1 MKRILSITLSLVG
14 ALLLTANLSS
24 CGEQAQLDKAIAKY
38 NAKMPQDAGGGMTI
52 QQLTLSDT
60 QMVYEC
66 VQSEEQDSIAYM
78 REHQE
83 DLKNGVVQNLV
94 RNVNNEAFRELIQI
108 LVNTDRSLAY
118 SIKGAKT
125 GETLNIL
132 VSKDELSDILA
143 GQITATPAA
152 TEISNDSTATA
163 PAKE

>member
-125 GETLNIL
+125 GETLDII

-143 GQITATPAA
+143 GRIAATPAA
-152 TEISNDSTATA
+152 TETSNDSTATA

>member
-1 MKRILSITLSLVG
+1 M
-14 ALLLTANLSS
+14 LLTANLSS

>member
-1 MKRILSITLSLVG
+1 MKKILSITFSLVA
-14 ALLLTANLSS
+14 ALLMTANLTG

-125 GETLNIL
+125 GETLDIL

-143 GQITATPAA
+143 GRIAATPAA
-152 TEISNDSTATA
+152 T
-163 PAKE
+163 

>member
-1 MKRILSITLSLVG
+1 
-14 ALLLTANLSS
+14 
-24 CGEQAQLDKAIAKY
+24 
-38 NAKMPQDAGGGMTI
+38 MPQDAGGGMTI

>member
-78 REHQE
+78 REHQD

-94 RNVNNEAFRELIQI
+94 RNVNNEGFREIIQT

-132 VSKDELSDILA
+132 VSKDELNDILA
-143 GQITATPAA
+143 GRITATPAA
-152 TEISNDSTATA
+152 TETSNDSTAVT

>member
-14 ALLLTANLSS
+14 ALLLTVNLSS

-125 GETLNIL
+125 GETLDIL

-152 TEISNDSTATA
+152 TEISSDSTATA

>member
-14 ALLLTANLSS
+14 ALLLTVNLSS

>member
-1 MKRILSITLSLVG
+1 MKKILSITLSLVA
-14 ALLLTANLSS
+14 ALLMTANLTS

-152 TEISNDSTATA
+152 TEISSDSTATA

>member
-1 MKRILSITLSLVG
+1 MVG